1 MKKILL
7 LFAFA
12 LMAFCG
18 LRGEQRQTLVL
29 HKDSIML
36 PDSRSKK
43 PDVIGNDW
51 VYKIDKSIN
60 VDSLMLGEDVNPNKN
75 SGSFTIYVSNDT
87 IGPLKCKSA
96 IGPNPKF
103 QGFKIGTKDTVKVNW
118 LTKSDTIMWVFVGY
132 TEKKDT
138 TNNADVNVEPVV
150 TDGDNPSPLKWIVLA
165 LLILFVLGGLCFW
178 FLKNRKDNKKTNTG
192 EQILTNKNPEDV
204 KETIEGPEMIDSLN
218 DLSGRE
224 YSFDYIKK
232 SKIGI
237 GFIDS
242 STKEE
247 IRLKKDR
254 NEYEFNEKGGKIL
267 IKLGNLRKIKQ
278 ISLPF
283 TFFVRFVDK
292 NGRVIQKYCYSYVP
306 NTKHEETKEIV
317 EHINESE
324 SIAVDLQQPAIS
336 LTKLASWLNLEESTE
351 EEIQNEISNIRN
363 RTQDLENL
371 VEAIGSRLGIDLS
384 GRKDLLTI
392 DKNELARAVDNQK
405 QSEVRKIWN
414 EVNGNVTS
422 FLYKLQQ
429 IISQGPV
436 PPGGE
441 TPKPSISSFE
451 DIRPFITGKFIGDF
465 KNYIKQYLLEKGI
478 LKNQGFSNRTLDDL
492 IKALLEQEEKIKDI
506 GLSQEISS
514 EKKQEIE
521 DEAIEQLV
529 KSLNAKIVENDKK
542 VTRNNILERC
552 SIAVNAPSSASEI
565 ERKAEELAA
574 ERVKAAE
581 IAQSK
586 AEGQVDMLKDQLK
599 EVEEKASNAKDNYIQ
614 NVENLKEQHKAA
626 LQEQKSLLIKEKD
639 DLEAKMTK
647 EKEDLE
653 VKLKEEKDVLEA
665 KLNNEK
671 EELQTKLAKEKNAIQ
686 ELLDAEKDI
695 HHQDLQKLHNYLEE
709 YIKGIRT
716 TFNLVSESLMQANK
730 GNDAMMKK
738 IISDI
743 VDNRTYS
750 LDYFDEKLQGVLKDA
765 ESAET
770 MKSVEE
776 VKAAL
781 CVVFEDCLKEDDPT
795 WLDVLVRFYSYTQ
808 VRFLSD
814 KLADLGIDVSRV
826 VTAFQSTVVLLH
838 QFGIEINY
846 PKLFVDNYDSER
858 HDQKQV
864 LNILSYLPGIE
875 NDIREQIGD
884 NEKLIVDLRTVGYC
898 VNGEVK
904 EKPVVAKFY

>member
-7 LFAFA
+7 LFALA
-12 LMAFCG
+12 LIAFCG
-18 LRGEQRQTLVL
+18 MRGEQRQTLVL
-29 HKDSIML
+29 HKDSIVL
-36 PDSRSKK
+36 PNSRPVK

-103 QGFKIGTKDTVKVNW
+103 QGFKVGTKDTVRVKW
-118 LTKSDTIMWVFVGY
+118 LTKSDSIMWVFVGG

-138 TNNADVNVEPVV
+138 TNNAVVNAEPVV
-150 TDGDNPSPLKWIVLA
+150 TEGDNPSPLKWIVLV
-165 LLILFVLGGLCFW
+165 LLVLFILGGLCFW
-178 FLKNRKDNKKTNTG
+178 FLKNRKDNKKT
-192 EQILTNKNPEDV
+192 EAKEKEIINKNPENV
-204 KETIEGPEMIDSLN
+204 KETIEEPEMIDSLN

-224 YSFDYIKK
+224 YAFDYIKIT
-232 SKIGI
+232 KIGI
-237 GFIDS
+237 GFTDS

-247 IRLKKDR
+247 IRLKKAR
-254 NEYEFNEKGGKIL
+254 NEYEYNEKGDKIL

-292 NGRVIQKYCYSYVP
+292 NGDAIQQYCYPYVP
-306 NTKHEETKEIV
+306 NIKQEETKEKD
-317 EHINESE
+317 ESINEPDPT
-324 SIAVDLQQPAIS
+324 AVIVQQPTIT
-336 LTKLASWLNLEESTE
+336 LTKLAGWLNVEESTE
-351 EEIQNEISNIRN
+351 EGIQNEISNIRN
-363 RTQDLENL
+363 RNQDLENL

-392 DKNELARAVDNQK
+392 DKNELARAIDSQK

-422 FLYKLQQ
+422 FLYKIQQ
-429 IISQGPV
+429 IISQGPA
-436 PPGGE
+436 PGGE

-492 IKALLEQEEKIKDI
+492 IKALLEQEEKIKGI
-506 GLSQEISS
+506 GLPQEISS

-521 DEAIEQLV
+521 DEVIEQLV
-529 KSLNAKIVENDKK
+529 KNLNDKIVESDKK

-574 ERVKAAE
+574 DRVKAAE

-599 EVEEKASNAKDNYIQ
+599 EAEEKAINAKETYIQ

-626 LQEQKSLLIKEKD
+626 LQEQETLLIQEKD
-639 DLEAKMTK
+639 TLEAKMTK

-671 EELQTKLAKEKNAIQ
+671 EELQTKLTKEKDAIQ
-686 ELLDAEKDI
+686 ELLDTEKDI

-781 CVVFEDCLKEDDPT
+781 SVVFEDCLKEDDPT